1 MQMPNKSYIANT
13 LLVSRL
19 EKVLKEI
26 KDPIVAVSG
35 GVDSMTLSSFAHKLL
50 GYGNVCMVH
59 AISPAVPESAT
70 KRTRTLA
77 EQEGWD
83 IDYIDGG
90 EFSDPQ
96 YIRNP
101 VNRCFFCKSNLYG
114 SLSKILDGTIISGTN
129 LDDLEDYR
137 PGLQA
142 AKIYKV
148 RHPYVEARFRKSDLR
163 NLAAEIGLGS
173 IAALPAS
180 PCLSSRVET
189 GTAIQPNDLRA
200 IDKIESWVKDNFTPD
215 TVRCRTLSNKVC
227 IELDKCALE
236 RLSLSEKK
244 KIQNEVHKK
253 FSKVR
258 FPRVMIK
265 RYVKGSAFV
274 SSRDEVSHD

>member
-1 MQMPNKSYIANT
+1 MPNKSYTANT
-13 LLVSRL
+13 LLVFKL
-19 EKVLKEI
+19 EKILQGI
-26 KDPIVAVSG
+26 KNPIIAVSG
-35 GVDSMTLSSFAHKLL
+35 GVDSLTLSSFAHKLL

-70 KRTRTLA
+70 KRTRILA
-77 EQEGWD
+77 EQEGWN

-137 PGLQA
+137 PGLEA
-142 AKIYKV
+142 AKVYKV
-148 RHPYVEARFRKSDLR
+148 RHPYVEAGFKKSDLR
-163 NLAAEIGLGS
+163 NLAREIGLGS

-200 IDKIESWVKDNFTPD
+200 IDIIESWIKDNFTPD

-227 IELDKCALE
+227 IELDQCALE
-236 RLSLSEKK
+236 RLSSGEKQ
-244 KIQNEVHKK
+244 KIHDEVHKK

-258 FPRVMIK
+258 FPEVMIK
-265 RYVKGSAFV
+265 GYVKGSAFV
-274 SSRDEVSHD
+274 LSGDKVSND